1 MNFNVDNGAQAPYNE
16 THKNV
21 IEEFIMKHN
30 VIFAVVL
37 AAISFGS
44 EAASF
49 DCAKAGTK
57 YEHYIC
63 NNPSI
68 SYLDEQLTAAY
79 KDAVKI
85 DPAQK
90 GYQREW
96 NKHVRN
102 FTIDHYD
109 LAAVESSYH
118 HRIAALR
125 QVAKP
130 TDLVDSVNQ
139 AEEIK
144 KETKA
149 VVEVQEPVKVE
160 EPAPEV
166 DPKEVARKKK
176 ARETVDRM
184 SAELA
189 DLSKFDGK
197 KIDLFKFTD
206 ADIIG
211 MFTKEERV
219 ALVQGFA
226 EANDEWVEE
235 MAYEMSKAMVETC
248 AKDGLDC
255 ERLKQVAKTNPHAYL
270 ISMVGEDAL
279 AGMAKE
285 LETDKEKR
293 RLMKKLRERYGHTE
307 MSIQFGTAFDSE
319 DVKDF
324 LIREMKK

>member
-1 MNFNVDNGAQAPYNE
+1 MLTTGAKAPYNE
-16 THKNV
+16 TYKNV

-44 EAASF
+44 KAASF
-49 DCAKAGTK
+49 DCAKASSK

-79 KDAVKI
+79 KDAVKV

-109 LAAVESSYH
+109 LAAVENSYH

-130 TDLVDSVNQ
+130 VDLVDSANQ
-139 AEEIK
+139 TEEIK
-144 KETKA
+144 EGTNA
-149 VVEVQEPVKVE
+149 VVADAAVVKEQERKDKATDKIEEIRWAFLKTLDDRKGEKLDLFEFQDEDILGMFVPEERDALVKGFADANDHV
-160 EPAPEV
+160 V
-166 DPKEVARKKK
+166 K
-176 ARETVDRM
+176 M
-184 SAELA
+184 LA
-189 DLSKFDGK
+189 DGF
-197 KIDLFKFTD
+197 IDKMD
-206 ADIIG
+206 
-211 MFTKEERV
+211 
-219 ALVQGFA
+219 
-226 EANDEWVEE
+226 
-235 MAYEMSKAMVETC
+235 ETC
-248 AKDGLDC
+248 KKYNQSCNGLVGLA
-255 ERLKQVAKTNPHAYL
+255 RLNPHEFMLTVVSGNDLIEMKAY
-270 ISMVGEDAL
+270 GKREA
-279 AGMAKE
+279 
-285 LETDKEKR
+285 R

-307 MSIQFGTAFDSE
+307 MTIQFGKVFDSE
-319 DVKDF
+319 DVKNF
-324 LIREMKK
+324 IIRNVK